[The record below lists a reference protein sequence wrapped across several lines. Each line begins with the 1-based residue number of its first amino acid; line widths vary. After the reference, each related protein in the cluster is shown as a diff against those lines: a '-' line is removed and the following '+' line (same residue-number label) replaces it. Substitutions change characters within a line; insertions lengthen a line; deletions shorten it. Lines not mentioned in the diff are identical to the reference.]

1 VIKTSD
7 NKLGMNKN
15 TQNPWKTLSTNKVYQ
30 NSWITVREDQ
40 VLRPDGSPGIYGV
53 VQCRVATGVVAIDN
67 DTKVCLVGQYRYP
80 LGEYSWEIPEGGA
93 EPNES
98 PILAAKR
105 ELKEET
111 GVFAD
116 DWRPL
121 GERIHLSNCHSDEVA
136 YIYLATNLQIGI
148 SSPEPSERLSVIW
161 KPLSEVMDMVSRGEI
176 TDALSIIGIMRATQ
190 EILR

>member
-1 VIKTSD
+1 
-7 NKLGMNKN
+7 MNKN